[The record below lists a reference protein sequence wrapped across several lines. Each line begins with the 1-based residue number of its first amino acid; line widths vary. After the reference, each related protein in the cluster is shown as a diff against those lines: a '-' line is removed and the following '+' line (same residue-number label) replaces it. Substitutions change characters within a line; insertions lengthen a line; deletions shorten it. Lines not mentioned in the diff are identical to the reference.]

1 MEIIKC
7 LIITIIEKDPE
18 SYTNGSNSAPHV
30 SMIKGLLTVHPKAAM
45 NPQ

>member
-18 SYTNGSNSAPHV
+18 SYTNDSNSAPDV
-30 SMIKGLLTVHPKAAM
+30 SMMKGLLTVHHKAAI
-45 NPQ
+45 NLE